1 MNLDSKKAWK
11 QLTVLKIM
19 DEEMFCERLRQLDPK
34 YRFLSILQM
43 QGTGVYAPIRR
54 IEGGKLLGCH

>member
-1 MNLDSKKAWK
+1 MNLDLKKAWK
-11 QLTVLKIM
+11 QLTALKIM
-19 DEEMFCERLRQLDPK
+19 DEEMFSERLRQLDPK

-43 QGTGVYAPIRR
+43 QGAGVYAPIRR

>member
-11 QLTVLKIM
+11 QLTALKIM
-19 DEEMFCERLRQLDPK
+19 DEEMFSERLRQLDPK

-43 QGTGVYAPIRR
+43 QVTGVYAPIRR
-54 IEGGKLLGCH
+54 IEGGTLLGCH